1 MEYRDSA
8 SYCQGMNY
16 VMGFFLLS
24 FQNEEFAYRCFAQL
38 LEKVQMPIFTDN
50 FAHLQSNF
58 YVLDRMLSVYIPD
71 LWEHLKVPSAYLRK
85 KGSCQSS
92 MLLDG
97 SSLCSPTRCNTQTLP
112 ISLIGSWIS
121 PSLTA

>member
-24 FQNEEFAYRCFAQL
+24 FENEEFAYRCFAQL

-50 FAHLQSNF
+50 FTHLQSNF

-71 LWEHLKVPSAYLRK
+71 LYEHLKVRSFQEGRK
-85 KGSCQSS
+85 DHACVLCFR
-92 MLLDG
+92 MVHHPLLQFTTIH
-97 SSLCSPTRCNTQTLP
+97 S
-112 ISLIGSWIS
+112 
-121 PSLTA
+121 